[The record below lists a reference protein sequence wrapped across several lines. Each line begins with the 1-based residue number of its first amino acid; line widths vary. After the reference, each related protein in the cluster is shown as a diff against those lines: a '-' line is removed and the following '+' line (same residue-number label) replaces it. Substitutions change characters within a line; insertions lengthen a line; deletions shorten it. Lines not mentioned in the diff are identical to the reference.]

1 MLYKEMLFALDY
13 FEQNINSSILYDWC
27 KYTLIPSPK
36 RKCVIVMDNARFH
49 NSKRIQELLNR
60 YGHRIL
66 WRPPYSPDLNA
77 IEKKWAQVKFLR

>member
-1 MLYKEMLFALDY
+1 
-13 FEQNINSSILYDWC
+13 
-27 KYTLIPSPK
+27 
-36 RKCVIVMDNARFH
+36 MDNARFH